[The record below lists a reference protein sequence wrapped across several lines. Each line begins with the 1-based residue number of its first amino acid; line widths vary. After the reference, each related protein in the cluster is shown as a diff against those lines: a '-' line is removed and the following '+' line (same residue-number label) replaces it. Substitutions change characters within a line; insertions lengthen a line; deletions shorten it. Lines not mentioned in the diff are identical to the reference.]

1 MKLKKFAAMML
12 AGVMA
17 VSMLAGCEGKGTT
30 DDNGGNGQNQTE
42 QVVSNA
48 VNYANQ
54 TLSSTAK
61 KYMTYES
68 AGWLDTALKN
78 TATNKSDFTADNIVD
93 VFGGTNEG
101 GIWNYDSE
109 WANTMAE
116 KIVDSMSGKE
126 AYTHDGY
133 DNHSFEMVPANKESK
148 SIVWVYTL
156 SGVMTEEMAVT
167 NAALEVSN
175 WMAENVLGQPID
187 NGNYDCEYTAE
198 ISALKVT
205 NSNLTVQNAWVV
217 AIVVNQNVTKAA
229 NTTV

>member
-30 DDNGGNGQNQTE
+30 DGNGGNGQNQTE

-78 TATNKSDFTADNIVD
+78 TATNKSDFTADNIVA
-93 VFGGTNEG
+93 VFGGTDEG

-133 DNHSFEMVPANKESK
+133 NNHSFEMVPANKESK
-148 SIVWVYTL
+148 SIVWV
-156 SGVMTEEMAVT
+156 SEA
-167 NAALEVSN
+167 
-175 WMAENVLGQPID
+175 
-187 NGNYDCEYTAE
+187 
-198 ISALKVT
+198 KVR
-205 NSNLTVQNAWVV
+205 Q
-217 AIVVNQNVTKAA
+217 
-229 NTTV
+229 